1 MEEPRSL
8 SPTPDQV
15 QKSTDEKQEC
25 QNSPTTVTETE
36 SVSFTETFPSSDV
49 SVVAYDDAP
58 EEHFVNTNYKNS
70 AAHPLVS
77 NELSKEER
85 VAKLRRKRLERRKYL
100 NNLPTIQE
108 ISTDDERE
116 GEVKS
121 VGLAL
126 LSEADDILLHIQT
139 LSESVNSV
147 NDLKE
152 VQHRIDDASQR
163 ASRGN
168 EEKALV
174 IYKDVLVILEK
185 ELTRISEQIK
195 VLSTKQPKFE
205 KSKLYIMLHKEWA
218 ENALIVAD
226 IMSRMATIYER
237 QEKYEAAQCCVEEA
251 RAIYQ
256 RHATFDEQHN
266 KNGSSSREKE
276 MSMELMMDQ
285 IEEATESHCLRQSLH
300 ETIERIREKI
310 AATADE
316 TSRGFLYEDIFD
328 KLSTVLSLELMYLG
342 DNHPQIANSKG
353 LFGKFYGEINQ
364 NEKALKAMND
374 AILICEKAL
383 GELHP
388 QTGSKYQDA
397 ARLYDRIGG
406 EENYSKAIDLYEK
419 AISNF
424 EKSEGNVSEKL
435 CSSLNKVAIL
445 YIERKSYDI
454 AIKKLESA
462 IHISEENYR
471 ERSDDASTEPI
482 QLWLNLGE
490 CHALKGKPSLATEA
504 YRNALRIQRDK
515 RKVHDLLP
523 RKGSETIP
531 GLISNSKITFTL
543 KKLGQSL
550 AVESKFEESYGYFM
564 EALTILRGDLKVAQ
578 ESGLFDPTVDL
589 PGREDDVASAL
600 YDLAKAKQ
608 SDAKY
613 EEASEFYKECLELR
627 KQSDKKRAVIERSN
641 NINCAICLAGIGSIE
656 LVQNNDSDAFKSFNQ
671 AIYYARQ
678 EGIPDSDPIARMLW
692 EKSRMA
698 ANKMNKVQKSDIK
711 NYDNDDIVIF
721 PLELKAKEFREARA
735 FESSIKI
742 INTVIGMKRVL
753 VKKVVSEEQEQRTKA
768 TRQLAA
774 SLIFKGELAL
784 MMGEKKDAKDCINEA
799 SGLLKECG
807 VDKEDEHYQQI
818 EQVHSKIGNTKRLKN
833 IAGRIRKMK
842 RRSESTMAEF

>member
-1 MEEPRSL
+1 
-8 SPTPDQV
+8 
-15 QKSTDEKQEC
+15 
-25 QNSPTTVTETE
+25 
-36 SVSFTETFPSSDV
+36 
-49 SVVAYDDAP
+49 
-58 EEHFVNTNYKNS
+58 
-70 AAHPLVS
+70 
-77 NELSKEER
+77 
-85 VAKLRRKRLERRKYL
+85 
-100 NNLPTIQE
+100 
-108 ISTDDERE
+108 
-116 GEVKS
+116 
-121 VGLAL
+121 
-126 LSEADDILLHIQT
+126 
-139 LSESVNSV
+139 V

-276 MSMELMMDQ
+276 MFMELMMDQ

-454 AIKKLESA
+454 AIKKLKSA

-471 ERSDDASTEPI
+471 ERSDDVSTEPI

-490 CHALKGKPSLATEA
+490 CHTLKGKSSLATEA
-504 YRNALRIQRDK
+504 SRNALHIQRAK
-515 RKVHDLLP
+515 RKVYDLLP
-523 RKGSETIP
+523 SKRSETIP

-564 EALTILRGDLKVAQ
+564 EALTILRGDLKTAQ
-578 ESGLFDPTVDL
+578 ESGLFDPTVDV
-589 PGREDDVASAL
+589 PGHEDNVASAL
-600 YDLAKAKQ
+600 YDIAKAKQ

-613 EEASEFYKECLELR
+613 DEASEFYKESLELR

-678 EGIPDSDPIARMLW
+678 EGIPDSDPVARMLW
-692 EKSRMA
+692 EKSPWL
-698 ANKMNKVQKSDIK
+698 Q
-711 NYDNDDIVIF
+711 
-721 PLELKAKEFREARA
+721 
-735 FESSIKI
+735 
-742 INTVIGMKRVL
+742 
-753 VKKVVSEEQEQRTKA
+753 
-768 TRQLAA
+768 TR
-774 SLIFKGELAL
+774 
-784 MMGEKKDAKDCINEA
+784 
-799 SGLLKECG
+799 
-807 VDKEDEHYQQI
+807 
-818 EQVHSKIGNTKRLKN
+818 
-833 IAGRIRKMK
+833 
-842 RRSESTMAEF
+842 